1 MIFLKWEV
9 IIKVACGRD
18 YEVSRVTQG
27 YFGSMM
33 AGVLHIGA
41 LNMYSQC
48 RMSILRNVT
57 MSPVAI
63 FAIFMSILKW
73 SYVAYRF

>member
-18 YEVSRVTQG
+18 YEVSRVTHG

-33 AGVLHIGA
+33 TGVLHIG
-41 LNMYSQC
+41 YSQC